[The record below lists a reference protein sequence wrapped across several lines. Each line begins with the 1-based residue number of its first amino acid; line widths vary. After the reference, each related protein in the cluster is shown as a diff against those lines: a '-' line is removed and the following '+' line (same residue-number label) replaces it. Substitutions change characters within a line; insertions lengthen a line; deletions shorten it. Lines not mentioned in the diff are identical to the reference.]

1 MESSAGSAATAS
13 SPAAERHGVPDAR
26 PVRVAL
32 LGLGTVGSALARLL
46 AEHREHVRLATQ
58 RDVEV
63 CAVLVRDA
71 SRARN
76 GLPAGALVTESL
88 DELLATD
95 PDVVCEAMGG
105 IEPTRGHLL
114 ALLDRGIP
122 VVTANKQLV
131 ARHGTELFARAEA
144 GGAQLRFEA
153 SVCGAVPIVRMLRE
167 SLAATRIERLLG
179 ILNGTTNYMLSAM
192 AAHGQDYGDALADA
206 QRLGYAEPDPTE
218 DVEGIDAAAKLAIL
232 AGIAFGTTV
241 DVVDVRTTGI
251 SGITADDV
259 SHASVLGCRI
269 RLVGRAERLHA
280 SGTGAAQV
288 ALDVTPM
295 LVPEAHPLAAV
306 SGATNAVLVDG
317 APFGRLVVQGPGAGG
332 PETASAL
339 AGDLVSVLGSE
350 PSFLTR
356 DPHVAHLPVAS
367 RDARSE
373 PHYVRMRVA
382 DQPGVLAAVAGALAG
397 SGISIERV
405 LQQRAADGEATL
417 VLTTHPCAPGDLESA
432 LANVTSSERTV
443 LPMLDGGAA

>member
-1 MESSAGSAATAS
+1 MTSAPSS
-13 SPAAERHGVPDAR
+13 SPQSIVDRGTR

-32 LGLGTVGSALARLL
+32 LGHGTVGSALHRLL
-46 AEHREHVRLATQ
+46 VEHREHVRLATG
-58 RDVEV
+58 RDIDV

-71 SRARN
+71 GRDRE
-76 GLPAGALVTESL
+76 GLDPATILVTDSIE
-88 DELLATD
+88 DVLAAE

-105 IEPTRGHLL
+105 LDPTREHLL
-114 ALLDRGIP
+114 AFLDRGIP

-192 AAHGQDYGDALADA
+192 AATGADYDDALADA
-206 QRLGYAEPDPTE
+206 QRLGYAEPDPSE
-218 DVEGIDAAAKLAIL
+218 DVGGVDAAAKLAIL

-241 DVVDVRTTGI
+241 RVEDVRATGI
-251 SGITADDV
+251 TGVTAEDV
-259 SHASVLGCRI
+259 AHARILGCRL
-269 RLVGRAERLHA
+269 RLIARAERLRT
-280 SGTGAAQV
+280 SSDGPLL

-295 LVPEAHPLAAV
+295 LVPETHPLAMIA
-306 SGATNAVLVDG
+306 GATNAVLVDG

-339 AGDLVSVLGSE
+339 AGDVVSVLGSE

-356 DPHVAHLPVAS
+356 DPHVTAPVIAP

-373 PHYVRMRVA
+373 RHYVRMRVP

-397 SGISIERV
+397 SGVSIERV
-405 LQQRAADGEATL
+405 LQQRAGNGEATL
-417 VLTTHPCAPGDLESA
+417 VLTTHPCAPGAIEAA
-432 LANVTSSERTV
+432 LATVTSVDRTV
-443 LPMLDGGAA
+443 LPMLDEDTAS